1 MKQIALGN
9 IAQRIPQIQVEQNGP
24 FLNISTGDN
33 FEACTL
39 LNGGFW
45 DELSGSVPGEIVVS
59 VPHRDV
65 VIASLSQEPDA
76 VAEILDIAK
85 ELLACGDNHALTD
98 QLFTRVNSSWQLYSP
113 E

>member
-1 MKQIALGN
+1 
-9 IAQRIPQIQVEQNGP
+9 P

-45 DELSGSVPGEIVVS
+45 DELSESVPGKLVVS

-65 VIASLSQEPDA
+65 VIATISEESDA

-85 ELLACGDNHALTD
+85 ELLASGDNHALTD
-98 QLFTRVNSSWQLYSP
+98 QLFTRVQRSWQVYKP